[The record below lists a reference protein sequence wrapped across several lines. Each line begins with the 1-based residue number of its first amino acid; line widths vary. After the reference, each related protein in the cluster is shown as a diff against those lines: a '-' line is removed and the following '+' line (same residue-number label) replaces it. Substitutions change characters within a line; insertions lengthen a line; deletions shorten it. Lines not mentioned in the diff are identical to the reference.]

1 MNEIPMMVAVDSMIY
16 VDDMHFQNVIFNLLD
31 NAVKYKNP
39 DQPLN
44 VY

>member
-1 MNEIPMMVAVDSMIY
+1 MY
-16 VDDMHFQNVIFNLLD
+16 VDEMHFQNIIFNLLD
-31 NAVKYKNP
+31 NAVKYAKV